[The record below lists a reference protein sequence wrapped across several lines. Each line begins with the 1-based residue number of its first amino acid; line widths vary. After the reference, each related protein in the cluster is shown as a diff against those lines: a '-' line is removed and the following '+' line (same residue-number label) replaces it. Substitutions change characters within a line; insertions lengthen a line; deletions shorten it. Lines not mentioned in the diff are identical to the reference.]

1 MGELESMEMLDFFF
15 SPPPPTPPPVISTFI
30 SVCMIG
36 DAMCPGSSTNFD
48 MVLSQ
53 NRDAAVCIL
62 NTLEWLKGNKSED
75 VAWSDNEGNVQIIK
89 LFTSAGFIKI
99 YTKQVH

>member
-15 SPPPPTPPPVISTFI
+15 SPPPPPPPVISTLI

-53 NRDAAVCIL
+53 NRDAAVSIL
-62 NTLEWLKGNKSED
+62 NTLEWFKGEQKRRRSL
-75 VAWSDNEGNVQIIK
+75 V
-89 LFTSAGFIKI
+89 
-99 YTKQVH
+99 

>member
-1 MGELESMEMLDFFF
+1 MGELESMEMLDFFL
-15 SPPPPTPPPVISTFI
+15 PPPPPAPVISTLI

-53 NRDAAVCIL
+53 NRDAAVSIL
-62 NTLEWLKGNKSED
+62 NTLDWFKREQKRRRSL
-75 VAWSDNEGNVQIIK
+75 V
-89 LFTSAGFIKI
+89 
-99 YTKQVH
+99 